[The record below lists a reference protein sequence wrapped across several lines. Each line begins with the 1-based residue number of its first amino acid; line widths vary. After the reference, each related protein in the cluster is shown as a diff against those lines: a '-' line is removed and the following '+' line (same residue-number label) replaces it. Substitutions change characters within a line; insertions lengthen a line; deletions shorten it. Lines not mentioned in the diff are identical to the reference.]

1 MLVQAFRRCE
11 RSETLTPLLLLN
23 QLKILDDLTNTDA
36 IADEDFL
43 LGND

>member
-1 MLVQAFRRCE
+1 MLAQAFRHCE
-11 RSETLTPLLLLN
+11 RSETLIPLLLLN

-36 IADEDFL
+36 VADEDFL